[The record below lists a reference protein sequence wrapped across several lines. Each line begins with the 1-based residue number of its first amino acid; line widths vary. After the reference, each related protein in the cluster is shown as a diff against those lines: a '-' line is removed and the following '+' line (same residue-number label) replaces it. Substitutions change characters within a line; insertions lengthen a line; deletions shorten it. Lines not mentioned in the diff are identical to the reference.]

1 MDNLAVVA
9 QATWGL
15 LAHEC
20 PAMQV
25 DHLVWYE
32 ADAQDGQSRFAELMY
47 ARPVF
52 GGVHPGEGTCNHLLS
67 LGERTYVE
75 ILGRD
80 PDQDLTRL
88 DPEVANLTGPGLSH
102 WAMSGVDLSVL
113 REQALAA
120 GLQGSAL
127 VNGGRLLPDGKWL
140 GWQCFGLN
148 GHPFGALVPFFIDW
162 LDSTHPAM
170 TAPRGGTLSQVDV
183 FSPDAE
189 QLGALYAALG
199 IGITVRQAETS
210 GLTMTLQS
218 PRGDHVLGMFN
229 PVPRGYVI

>member
-1 MDNLAVVA
+1 
-9 QATWGL
+9 
-15 LAHEC
+15 
-20 PAMQV
+20 MQV

-32 ADAQDGQSRFAELMY
+32 ADAQDGQSRFADLMD

-67 LGERTYVE
+67 LGDRTYVE

-80 PDQDLTRL
+80 RDQDPARI
-88 DPEVANLTGPGLSH
+88 DPEVASLTTPGLYH
-102 WAMSGVDLSVL
+102 WAMGGVDLSVL
-113 REQALAA
+113 RARALAA

-127 VNGGRLLPDGKWL
+127 VNGGRVLPGGKRL
-140 GWQCFGLN
+140 QWQCFGLN
-148 GHPFGALVPFFIDW
+148 GHAFGALVPFFIDW

-170 TAPRGGTLSQVDV
+170 TAPRGGTLSQVEV
-183 FSPDAE
+183 SSNDARA
-189 QLGALYAALG
+189 LGALYAALG
-199 IGITVRQAETS
+199 IDIRVTQAETP

-218 PRGDHVLGMFN
+218 RTGDHVLAMVH